1 MVGEEDQRL
10 LKLTILN
17 IEKERGRR
25 PTQRPRTRE
34 EGDILQRKRMM
45 SCFHIRKK
53 RLIEG
58 TENSGKE
65 EVREDCEPSFYD
77 ISESDHYVSLDDYI
91 SPSISPFNIQWPQT
105 AFIHHLCAY
114 NQDF

>member
-65 EVREDCEPSFYD
+65 EVREDCEPLF
-77 ISESDHYVSLDDYI
+77 
-91 SPSISPFNIQWPQT
+91 
-105 AFIHHLCAY
+105 
-114 NQDF
+114 